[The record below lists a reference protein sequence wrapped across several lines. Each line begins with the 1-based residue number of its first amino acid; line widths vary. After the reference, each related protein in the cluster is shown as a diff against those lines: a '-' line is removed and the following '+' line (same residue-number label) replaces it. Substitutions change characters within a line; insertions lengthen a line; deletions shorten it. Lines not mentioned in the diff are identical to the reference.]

1 MCYHESVGWF
11 PLLTN
16 IGGIGSKLK
25 PLARQQPNT
34 NIIKYHM
41 TKDSQTD
48 NKDESFTLDNSAQ
61 QLYRQFTG
69 LDEKS
74 RAAATASSSSALMQ
88 LLNQE
93 EKLLDYY
100 RLMLAEATGLFVG
113 VLANSR
119 FALLAK
125 ENDQKIKILIG
136 ALKRIAKCPRFD
148 GRIICRLRGQ
158 QCPSGKVGSE
168 TYDYELS
175 FGNFLLDFQV
185 AQIVA
190 EREKANGA
198 AIYTKLMD
206 AFSSLSAMKIFNF
219 SINFEK
225 GGEGDY
231 QAIEENIRQLVR
243 FFAAEKDADYQV
255 VNDEHG
261 RPSINLTMLAAINN
275 LKPAALQNLVDQIAP
290 KLLGPEPAEELN
302 LFTTAYDVIFASKHY
317 REKLKRPP
325 VEVNNVQWLAY
336 SLHTDRK
343 QTAQA
348 VQVSRF
354 VLAKYGSNPRMAS
367 EVIASINSGG
377 YGNIRTEV
385 MGKRL
390 TKASDFLNLAAES
403 TDKETLQGEALQ
415 NIEAGLD
422 RVPDTVYDNLTIKDD
437 GVSTVNDQG
446 HKTEWSFHEK
456 ISGLLR
462 FFKQRAT
469 TTKKVKDI
477 ANRLVLFDSED
488 YSVIAKNFKV
498 TEKEAAH
505 LLTLLRACFDDVG
518 HFRRNFFE
526 KNIPEFVRYDTRVF
540 EFLWHYL
547 KELTQRNDRVAFL
560 NALHILVVKLKQPQD
575 ALGIL
580 LADIFN
586 QAAVINFS
594 DRNGL
599 ILGNILLRRS
609 YLASASNIELTPDE
623 ALLVKKEL
631 NKEMV
636 AEALKF
642 FGQNQEQVIQKFRRI
657 TEALLLK
664 SAVQEGTEEGVMQP
678 RFLLYLQR
686 ELVIFLSLLGGDSAR
701 AIVQGVVQEF
711 GNPDSAYYQ
720 EMRKKENLRH
730 SLQLLQVATRGLR
743 RFEDPQSLALIDAV
757 LTREKDFV
765 YLCEDPAHQAYV
777 KTVMDRISRL
787 D

>member
-1 MCYHESVGWF
+1 
-11 PLLTN
+11 
-16 IGGIGSKLK
+16 
-25 PLARQQPNT
+25 
-34 NIIKYHM
+34 M
-41 TKDSQTD
+41 TKDLQTD

-61 QLYRQFTG
+61 QLYKQFAG

-74 RAAATASSSSALMQ
+74 RATESTASSSALMQ

-100 RLMLAEATGLFVG
+100 RLLLAEATGLFVG
-113 VLANSR
+113 ILANSR
-119 FALLAK
+119 FAVLAK
-125 ENDQKIKILIG
+125 ENDQKIKVFVG
-136 ALKRIAKCPRFD
+136 TLKRIAKFPKFD

-185 AQIVA
+185 AKIVA
-190 EREKANGA
+190 EREKAHGA

-206 AFSSLSAMKIFNF
+206 AFNSLSAMKIFNF
-219 SINFEK
+219 SIIIGK
-225 GGEGDY
+225 GDEEDY
-231 QAIEENIRQLVR
+231 QRIEENIRQLVR
-243 FFAAEKDADYQV
+243 YFSAEKDPDRPV

-261 RPSINLTMLAAINN
+261 RPSINLTTLAAINN
-275 LKPAALQNLVDQIAP
+275 LKPAALQKLVDQIGP

-302 LFTTAYDVIFASKHY
+302 LFTTAYDVVFASKRY
-317 REKLKRPP
+317 RELLKRPP
-325 VEVNNVQWLAY
+325 IEINNVQWLAH
-336 SLHTDRK
+336 SLQNDRK
-343 QTAQA
+343 QTAQT

-367 EVIASINSGG
+367 EVMASINSGG
-377 YGNIRTEV
+377 YANIRTEV

-390 TKASDFLNLAAES
+390 TKASDFLNLAAEN
-403 TDKETLQGEALQ
+403 TNKETLQGEALQ

-422 RVPDTVYDNLTIKDD
+422 RVSDTVYDNLTIQD
-437 GVSTVNDQG
+437 GEVSTVNDEG

-456 ISGLLR
+456 IFGLLR
-462 FFKQRAT
+462 FFKQRST
-469 TTKKVKDI
+469 TKKKVKDI

-488 YSVIAKNFKV
+488 YSVIARNFKV

-505 LLTLLRACFDDVG
+505 LLDLLRACFDDNG

-526 KNIPEFVRYDTRVF
+526 KNIPEFVRYDSKVF

-547 KELTQRNDRVAFL
+547 KELPLRNDRVAFL
-560 NALHILVVKLKQPQD
+560 NALHILVVRLKQPQE

-599 ILGNILLRRS
+599 ILGNILLRRT

-631 NKEMV
+631 NQHMV
-636 AEALKF
+636 AEAVKF
-642 FGQNQEQVIQKFRRI
+642 FGQNQECLIQKVRRI

-664 SAVQEGTEEGVMQP
+664 SSVQDTEEGVMQP

-686 ELVIFLSLLGGDSAR
+686 ELIIFLSLLGGESAR
-701 AIVQGVVQEF
+701 IIVQGVVQEF
-711 GNPDSAYYQ
+711 GNPDSNYYQ
-720 EMRKKENLRH
+720 EMRRKENLRH

-743 RFEDPQSLALIDAV
+743 RFEDPQCQALIDAV
-757 LTREKDFV
+757 LTREKDFI

-777 KTVMDRISRL
+777 KTVMDRISRP